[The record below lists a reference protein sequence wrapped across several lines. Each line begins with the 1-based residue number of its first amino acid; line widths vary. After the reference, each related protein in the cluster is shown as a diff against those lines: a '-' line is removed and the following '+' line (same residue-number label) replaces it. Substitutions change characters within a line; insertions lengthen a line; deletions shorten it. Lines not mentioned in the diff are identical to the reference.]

1 MISVMSGS
9 ICRGFVLARGKLGHE
24 TFTADERSLGLF
36 DNQRAAIDAVIN
48 HRGGTSAPGCTT
60 SHRE

>member
-24 TFTADERSLGLF
+24 TFTADERSLGIFPTL
-36 DNQRAAIDAVIN
+36 REAVAALCEAQ
-48 HRGGTSAPGCTT
+48 P
-60 SHRE
+60 